1 MVIGNIVHKQLQS
14 KGAITPEWLLAALKK
29 AELNWFFNRNL
40 FDAITARLNK
50 LGCEKDKELEQFNK
64 YLKSD
69 HQLTAL
75 LDLASSIPTSEIG
88 NIVYKQLQSK
98 GSITPDW
105 FLTAVKTAKHDWN
118 YDRALAIKITTRLHQ
133 LNRKKNRN
141 LEQFNQSLNND
152 AQLTSLLEQSSLTS
166 TIKVEDTVS
175 KTATLK
181 VEDTVTEAATLK
193 VEDTVSEATTLG
205 SIVYRELKYKGI
217 INTAWLFSA
226 VTAAKV
232 DWYYD
237 EDLSIKIT
245 ARLNELCAQTN
256 KDLAQFNQDL
266 NNDAQLTALL
276 TQAPQI
282 EVKAVGQ
289 VRQLPEKPPP
299 PVGRE
304 IELVK
309 LMDFIT
315 LNNNNERDILLQGIG
330 GVGKTMI
337 CRCLAYQC
345 AKTTNINNILWIN
358 GHSGLTHHLRN
369 VTAPAYEVDIA
380 DPNWLKRLLRQLK
393 RAATSSV
400 MFIDNLGNSEEDL
413 DVFAQLKQL
422 DWHILATSV
431 YQHKQFS
438 KTVTISELNMQQC
451 VELFES
457 HYGQVKPEAT
467 DTLEKLIQ
475 LAGRHTLTVELLAK
489 ISKEGNLAISRLYRQ
504 VKELGFNRSNLTT
517 TSTHETSMNKTS
529 LNKTDNRTKSQNET
543 QWELNQQLSR
553 LFNLVELERKYKLVL
568 RVMAIFP
575 HQAYES
581 RTQWIPWL
589 ALKSDAIMKSLASK
603 GWLQSANNRF
613 FVHPAIGHVAK
624 EDIQLNIQYLKQ
636 VARRFNQSIQ
646 PKPDECWIAKAIFV
660 PHLLAIKKYLKEGSV
675 EKRALS
681 FSLACIYQA
690 QLDYF
695 QAEALF
701 LEVLEISER
710 VYGKN
715 SLRLLDTLNHLSR
728 LYRSLNQLDQ
738 AKKYSERSL
747 EISKSVLGEDH
758 VTTAVAMGDLGSV
771 YRLKGEYFKAFEYYK
786 KVAEINEANLEF
798 SHPLVTISLS
808 RVADLLKSMGKYDE
822 ALSFYDKTLKIR
834 ERTLAPGHV
843 SIASALHDLGI
854 LYQLLGRFDDA
865 KALYD
870 RALKIDQEI
879 FGQESY
885 QASEGL
891 FVMGTLSVSLKRLH
905 EGLSYFKDSL
915 KVKETLFGQNHT
927 KSVPALQSI
936 ANVHLRDHQPHDAVD
951 CYIRA
956 LKINERFYSPK
967 HFSVTSVLIELGRIY
982 VRRDDKHWTEKEFWQ
997 HCNEKERLY
1006 GNNDEIT
1013 FVADHPCIGTAYYL
1027 EGQEYENSLKKAL
1040 EFHIKGFE
1048 LRNRILPQTDVAIR
1062 ESLEAIVEIYQK
1074 EMKLSEAL
1082 PYYKKMVDCLTA
1094 DFGAQAIEVG
1104 EYLAKIAPIL
1114 QQHGQL
1120 DTALDWLNQAIE
1132 IMEGEL
1138 GSKDPLT
1145 KQTIRQRIRLR
1156 DAIRR

>member
-1 MVIGNIVHKQLQS
+1 MSDSSGTSAMVIGNIIHKQLQS
-14 KGAITPEWLLAALKK
+14 KGPITAQWLLEALKTAK
-29 AELNWFFNRNL
+29 PGWFFNRDL

-64 YLKSD
+64 YLNSD
-69 HQLTAL
+69 SQLTAL
-75 LDLASSIPTSEIG
+75 LALASSIPTSEIG

-105 FLTAVKTAKHDWN
+105 FLTAVKAAKHDWY
-118 YDRALAIKITTRLHQ
+118 YDQALAIEITTRLHE
-133 LNRKKNRN
+133 LNREKSGN
-141 LEQFNQSLNND
+141 LEQFNQCLNND
-152 AQLTSLLEQSSLTS
+152 AQLTSLLEQSSLIS
-166 TIKVEDTVS
+166 TIKVEDTVI
-175 KTATLK
+175 K
-181 VEDTVTEAATLK
+181 AATLK
-193 VEDTVSEATTLG
+193 VEDTVIEAATLG
-205 SIVYRELKYKGI
+205 SLVYQELKYKGI
-217 INTAWLFSA
+217 INTVWLFTA
-226 VTAAKV
+226 IKAAKL

-256 KDLAQFNQDL
+256 KDLEQFNQDL
-266 NNDAQLTALL
+266 NNDAQLTSLL

-289 VRQLPEKPPP
+289 IRQLPEEPPP

-304 IELVK
+304 IELVR
-309 LMDFIT
+309 LMDFIK
-315 LNNNNERDILLQGIG
+315 LNNNKKRDVLLRGMG

-345 AKTTNINNILWIN
+345 AKTTNIKNILWIN
-358 GHSGLTHHLRN
+358 GHNGLTHHLRN

-393 RAATSSV
+393 RAATPSV

-422 DWHILATSV
+422 DWHIVATSV

-467 DTLEKLIQ
+467 DILEKLIQ
-475 LAGRHTLTVELLAK
+475 LAGHHTLTVELLAK

-504 VKELGFNRSNLTT
+504 VRELGFNLSNLTT
-517 TSTHETSMNKTS
+517 TSMNETS
-529 LNKTDNRTKSQNET
+529 LNKTHNRTKSQKET
-543 QWELNQQLSR
+543 QWALNQQLSR

-589 ALKSDAIMKSLASK
+589 ALKSDAIMHSLANR

-613 FVHPAIGHVAK
+613 FVHPAISHVAK
-624 EDIQLNIQYLKQ
+624 EELQLNIQYLKQ

-660 PHLLAIKKYLKEGSV
+660 PHLLAISKYLEEGSV
-675 EKRALS
+675 EKSALS

-710 VYGKN
+710 VYGEN
-715 SLRLLDTLNHLSR
+715 SHKLLDTLNHLSR

-747 EISKSVLGEDH
+747 AISKNSLGEDH
-758 VTTAVAMGDLGSV
+758 VTTAVAMGDLGSI

-786 KVAEINEANLEF
+786 KVAEINEANLELAD
-798 SHPLVTISLS
+798 PLVTISLS

-822 ALSFYDKTLKIR
+822 ALSFYDKTLNIS
-834 ERTLAPGHV
+834 ERTLKPGHIN
-843 SIASALHDLGI
+843 IAAALRDLGL
-854 LYQLLGRFDDA
+854 LYQLSGRFNDA
-865 KALYD
+865 IPLHD

-885 QASEGL
+885 EASEGL
-891 FVMGTLSVSLKRLH
+891 FVMGTLSVSLKRPH

-927 KSVPALQSI
+927 KVVPALESI
-936 ANVHLRDHQPHDAVD
+936 AHLHQMEHRLQDAVD
-951 CYIRA
+951 YYIRA

-982 VRRDDKHWTEKEFWQ
+982 VRRDDKHFKEEEFWQ

-1006 GNNDEIT
+1006 GDGDEIT
-1013 FVADHPCIGTAYYL
+1013 FVADHPCVGSAYYL

-1040 EFHIKGFE
+1040 ELHIKGFE
-1048 LRNRILPQTDVAIR
+1048 LRNRVLPQTDVAIR
-1062 ESLEAIVEIYQK
+1062 ESLEAIVEIYRK
-1074 EMKLSEAL
+1074 EVKLLEAL
-1082 PYYKKMVDCLTA
+1082 PYYKKMVNCLTA
-1094 DFGAQAIEVG
+1094 EFGAQAIEVG
-1104 EYLAKIAPIL
+1104 VYLAKIAPVF
-1114 QQHGQL
+1114 QQQGQL
-1120 DTALDWLNQAIE
+1120 DIALDWLNQAIE

-1138 GSKDPLT
+1138 GAKDPLT
-1145 KQTIRQRIRLR
+1145 KQTILQRIHLR